1 MTVSRWGARAFSFSQ
16 RRLWL
21 ALALPRDECAEGGGR
36 ACARGTVVVFPHVQS
51 GREGRAL
58 MEVNPET
65 GLPAR
70 PCAGGA
76 PWGSGALQGR
86 SRAGVGPSVLVH
98 DQPPGT

>member
-21 ALALPRDECAEGGGR
+21 ALALPRDECDEGSGR

-51 GREGRAL
+51 GREERAL

-65 GLPAR
+65 R